1 MSLRYYL
8 HFKLKVV
15 SCFYSNINAIEYRR
29 KMSYNWNSQKYRNS
43 YGFNIEKINS
53 NNSRFHAIYFLDNLT
68 GSLLLSNKYTSDT
81 KFSSHEDLI
90 SGFLNALNLFM
101 NEIKPESED
110 DEIQEVNFRESR
122 ILYER
127 RGRLS
132 VIGITKK
139 TNLSAERTILRQIM
153 EDFYNKFEFAIRNF
167 NGNIDPSILQ
177 YKKRLENL
185 NLNDLY
191 KMDNYM
197 I

>member
-1 MSLRYYL
+1 
-8 HFKLKVV
+8 
-15 SCFYSNINAIEYRR
+15 
-29 KMSYNWNSQKYRNS
+29 MSYKWNNQNYDKS
-43 YGFNIEKINS
+43 YGFNLDNLNS
-53 NNSRFHAIYFLDNLT
+53 DNSRFHAIYFLDNLT

-81 KFSSHEDLI
+81 QFSSHEDLI
-90 SGFLNALNLFM
+90 SGFLNALNLFIS
-101 NEIKPESED
+101 EIKPESED

-139 TNLSAERTILRQIM
+139 TNLNAERVILRQIM
-153 EDFYNKFEFAIRNF
+153 EDFYNRFEFAIRNF

-185 NLNDLY
+185 NLNELY
-191 KMDNYM
+191 KLDSYLR
-197 I
+197 